1 LSQRHQACS
10 IAEEE
15 EVAMDRGLKAPLSAN
30 EEVTLRR
37 VAYGI
42 ASPNELIARDV
53 QHLSRLALIDRL
65 GERLVLTELG
75 RRRLAATPGPHF
87 RGPLSND
94 EGVAKVFDS
103 LFKKPGG

>member
-1 LSQRHQACS
+1 
-10 IAEEE
+10 
-15 EVAMDRGLKAPLSAN
+15 MDRGLKAPLSAN

-42 ASPNELIARDV
+42 AQPDELIARDV
-53 QHLSRLALIDRL
+53 EHLSRLALIDRL
-65 GERLVLTELG
+65 GGRLVLTELG

-94 EGVAKVFDS
+94 HGIAQTFDA
-103 LFKKPGG
+103 LLKKPAG